1 MPRPSRKQP
10 KIRLNLDMPAEIKS
24 QLEELRDLT
33 HADSMSEVIRRA
45 LAVYDFLLSERA
57 NGTTTVLR
65 HGDGTETQLQL
76 M

>member
-1 MPRPSRKQP
+1 MPRPSRKHP

-24 QLEELRDLT
+24 QLEDLRDLT

-45 LAVYDFLLSERA
+45 IAVYDFLLNEKANGGVTIVRLKDGSER
-57 NGTTTVLR
+57 
-65 HGDGTETQLQL
+65 QLEL